1 MPVSRDRAIA
11 GAVHKRTQ
19 EWGIHMRHGK
29 TLSAVAAVA
38 LIATGASPA
47 LGKSTRIFVTAPS
60 PDTVSRHITYADL
73 NLASTAGERTLYH
86 RVSYG
91 VGDLCNEVIGA
102 NDGSA
107 ASKFN
112 LMACTGSA
120 WSQARPQM
128 DRAVQRARDIAAT
141 GSSPIAA
148 AALTISIPH

>member
-1 MPVSRDRAIA
+1 MTYD
-11 GAVHKRTQ
+11 
-19 EWGIHMRHGK
+19 K
-29 TLSAVAAVA
+29 TLSMVAAVG
-38 LIATGASPA
+38 LIAAAASPA

-73 NLASTAGERTLYH
+73 NLASAAGERTLYR
-86 RVSYG
+86 RVSHG
-91 VGDLCNEVIGA
+91 VGDLCDEVIGGD
-102 NDGSA
+102 DGSA

-112 LMACTGSA
+112 GMACSGSA

>member
-1 MPVSRDRAIA
+1 M
-11 GAVHKRTQ
+11 TY
-19 EWGIHMRHGK
+19 GK
-29 TLSAVAAVA
+29 TLSMVAAVG
-38 LIATGASPA
+38 LIAASASPA
-47 LGKSTRIFVTAPS
+47 WGKSARIFVTAPS

-73 NLASTAGERTLYH
+73 NLASAAGERTLYR

-91 VGDLCNEVIGA
+91 VSDLCDEIL
-102 NDGSA
+102 GSYDRSPS
-107 ASKFN
+107 SKFN